1 MNMKKTYIMPTIHVL
16 AVEIE
21 NLLVESGNLVE
32 TETTDVGIY
41 DEPMNPSAAMSKEH
55 NGIWD

>member
-1 MNMKKTYIMPTIHVL
+1 MNMKKNYTMPTIHVL
-16 AVEIE
+16 DVEIE
-21 NLLVESGNLVE
+21 NLLAESDNLVE

>member
-1 MNMKKTYIMPTIHVL
+1 MKKNYIMPTIHVL
-16 AVEIE
+16 DVEIE
-21 NLLVESGNLVE
+21 NILVESGNLVE

-55 NGIWD
+55 NSIWD